1 MQRRLLD
8 YIVITLKGIA
18 MGAADVVPGVS
29 GGTIAFISGIY
40 EELIT
45 SINNINLSLLKT
57 LKSNGLAAAWKQLN
71 GNFLLALVIGI
82 GISLLSLAKGIE
94 WLLHHQPVLL
104 WSFFFGLVLASV
116 LFIGKQI
123 TKWSLVTIIG
133 AIGAAFLAYYITT
146 LPMMSANASNWFLFL
161 AGALAICAMIL
172 PGISGAFILVLLGA
186 YGPVLQAIN
195 NRDFKTIAIIGAGAI
210 VGLLSFAKLLKW
222 LFSHYRNLTL
232 AILTGFI
239 FGSLNKI
246 WPWKK
251 TIQVFDKLINQT
263 VSFSEVS
270 DLATLSVFQQ
280 QSNDFEKYKM
290 IQEVNISPIHY
301 SELNHYLVSE
311 HLTYAVILMVIGFLT
326 IFILEKLGTQKNG

>member
-8 YIVITLKGIA
+8 YVVITLKGIA

-57 LKSNGLAAAWKQLN
+57 LKANGLAAAWKQLN

-82 GISLLSLAKGIE
+82 AISLLSLAKGIE

-104 WSFFFGLVLASV
+104 WSFFFGLVLASI

-123 TKWSLVTIIG
+123 TKWSIGTIIG
-133 AIGAAFLAYYITT
+133 AIAAAFLAYYITT
-146 LPMMSANASNWFLFL
+146 LPSMSSNDSSWFLFI

-186 YGPVLQAIN
+186 YGPVLEAIN
-195 NRDFKTIAIIGAGAI
+195 NRDFKTVAIIGAGAI
-210 VGLLSFAKLLKW
+210 VGLLSFSKLLKW
-222 LFSHYRNLTL
+222 LFTHYRNFTL

-251 TIQVFDKLINQT
+251 TIQVFDKSTNTEIP
-263 VSFSEVS
+263 FSEIS

-280 QSNDFEKYKM
+280 QNNDFETLKM

-301 SELNHYLVSE
+301 SELNQYLVSE
-311 HLTYAVILMVIGFLT
+311 HLNYAIILMVVGFLT
-326 IFILEKLGTQKNG
+326 IFILEKLGAQKND